1 MTAPVSDVKTYADF
15 SGLDA
20 LKRGAQNQDPKA
32 LRETA
37 RQFEAIFARM
47 MIKSMRDANFGDKL
61 LGSDQQ
67 DFYQGMFDD
76 QLSIEVTRGRGLGLA
91 DMLVQQLQRTGLV
104 PPGGPSSPPVAA
116 AGGANTT
123 AAGTAASF
131 APASPAQRADFISK
145 VLPSAQQAGSQLGVD
160 PRHLIAQAALE
171 TNWGQAMPRDASG
184 RSSNNLF
191 GVKAGSDSAAATV
204 SARTTE
210 YSNGA
215 PVSQVDQFR
224 SYDSP
229 SASFQDYVALLRGN
243 SRYAAALNTGSD
255 TQAFASALQQGGYAT
270 DPNYARKIAAIAGS
284 LDTQAAAL
292 KSASNL
298 PITPTSDLLSKS

>member
-1 MTAPVSDVKTYADF
+1 MTAPVPDVKTYADF

-76 QLSIEVTRGRGLGLA
+76 QLSVDITRGRGLGLA
-91 DMLVQQLQRTGLV
+91 DMLVQQLRRSGLA
-104 PPGGPSSPPVAA
+104 PGGAQSSSAP
-116 AGGANTT
+116 T
-123 AAGTAASF
+123 AAGAN
-131 APASPAQRADFISK
+131 APAAAAPGLPPPSAAQRANFISEL
-145 VLPSAQQAGSQLGVD
+145 LPSAQEAGEELGVD

-171 TNWGQAMPRDASG
+171 THWGQAVPRDASG

-191 GVKAGSDSAAATV
+191 GVKAGGDCPAATV

-210 YSNGA
+210 YAGRA
-215 PVSQVDQFR
+215 AVSEVAQFR
-224 SYDSP
+224 SYDSA
-229 SASFQDYVALLRGN
+229 SASGKEYVARLRG
-243 SRYAAALNTGSD
+243 SPRYAGALNTGSD
-255 TQAFASALQQGGYAT
+255 THAFASALQQGGYAT
-270 DPNYARKIAAIAGS
+270 DPNYARKIAAIAAG
-284 LDTQAAAL
+284 LDVHTVAL
-292 KSASNL
+292 KSESAV
-298 PITPTSDLLSKS
+298 PITPKSDLL

>member
-1 MTAPVSDVKTYADF
+1 MTAPVPDVKTYADF

-76 QLSIEVTRGRGLGLA
+76 QLSVDITRGRGLGLA
-91 DMLVQQLQRTGLV
+91 DMLVQQLQRTGLA
-104 PPGGPSSPPVAA
+104 PAGAQGSAASGSAAGSAPAGAAASPP
-116 AGGANTT
+116 
-123 AAGTAASF
+123 AS
-131 APASPAQRADFISK
+131 AAQRADFISQ
-145 VLPSAQQAGSQLGVD
+145 VLPSAQQAGEELGVD

-171 TNWGQAMPRDASG
+171 THWGQAVPRDASG

-191 GVKAGSDSAAATV
+191 GVKAGSESAAAAV

-210 YSNGA
+210 YANGT
-215 PVSQVDQFR
+215 PVSEAAQFR
-224 SYDSP
+224 SYSSA
-229 SASFQDYVALLRGN
+229 SASFQDYVALLRNN
-243 SRYAAALNTGSD
+243 SRYAAALNTGSN
-255 TQAFASALQQGGYAT
+255 TQAFASALQHGGYAT
-270 DPNYARKIAAIAGS
+270 DPNYAHKIAAIAGT
-284 LDTQAAAL
+284 LDVQAAAL
-292 KSASNL
+292 KSGGNL
-298 PITPTSDLLSKS
+298 PITPQVGPPLKS

>member
-1 MTAPVSDVKTYADF
+1 MTAPLPDVKTYADF

-76 QLSIEVTRGRGLGLA
+76 QLSVDITRGRGLGLA
-91 DMLVQQLQRTGLV
+91 DMLVQQLQRTGLA
-104 PPGGPSSPPVAA
+104 PAGAQGSSAPGSAAGSTPAAGAGSPP
-116 AGGANTT
+116 
-123 AAGTAASF
+123 AS
-131 APASPAQRADFISK
+131 AAQRADFISQ
-145 VLPSAQQAGSQLGVD
+145 VLPSAQEAGEELGVD

-171 TNWGQAMPRDASG
+171 TNWGQAVPRDASG

-191 GVKAGSDSAAATV
+191 GVKAGSESGTATV
-204 SARTTE
+204 GARTTE
-210 YSNGA
+210 YSNGTA
-215 PVSQVDQFR
+215 VSEVAQFR
-224 SYDSP
+224 SYSSA
-229 SASFQDYVALLRGN
+229 SASFQDYVALLRNN
-243 SRYAAALNTGSD
+243 SRYAAALNTGSN

-270 DPNYARKIAAIAGS
+270 DPNYAHKIAAIAGT
-284 LDTQAAAL
+284 LDAQAPAL
-292 KSASNL
+292 KSGGNL
-298 PITPTSDLLSKS
+298 PITSQVGPPLKS

>member
-1 MTAPVSDVKTYADF
+1 MTAPVPDVKTYADF

-20 LKRGAQNQDPKA
+20 LKRGAENQDPKA

-76 QLSIEVTRGRGLGLA
+76 QLSVDITRGRGLGLA
-91 DMLVQQLQRTGLV
+91 DMLVQQLQRTGLA
-104 PPGGPSSPPVAA
+104 PAGAQSSAKPAA
-116 AGGANTT
+116 AAAP
-123 AAGTAASF
+123 AAGAAASP
-131 APASPAQRADFISK
+131 ASASPAQRADFVSK
-145 VLPSAQQAGSQLGVD
+145 LLPQAQEAGQELGVD

-191 GVKAGSDSAAATV
+191 GVKAGSGASAAAV

-210 YSNGA
+210 YENGA
-215 PVSQVDQFR
+215 AVSAVGQFR
-224 SYDSP
+224 SYDSAT
-229 SASFQDYVALLRGN
+229 ASFQDYVALLRGS

-255 TQAFASALQQGGYAT
+255 TRAFTSALQQGGYAT
-270 DPNYARKIAAIAGS
+270 DPNYARKIAAIAS
-284 LDTQAAAL
+284 TLDTQAPAL
-292 KSASNL
+292 KSADAL
-298 PITPTSDLLSKS
+298 PITPHAGPPLKS